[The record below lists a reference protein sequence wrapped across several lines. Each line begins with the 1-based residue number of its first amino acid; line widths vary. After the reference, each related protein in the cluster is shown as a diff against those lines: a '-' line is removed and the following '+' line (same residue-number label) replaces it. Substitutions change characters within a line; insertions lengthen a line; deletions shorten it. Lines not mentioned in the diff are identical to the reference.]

1 MQAQRF
7 AGAPFVFVE
16 GMEATQVRI
25 VEAGAEVVL
34 AEIGVVSLTAIEVR
48 SWKDEGR
55 RMKEIAVGI
64 VTEGI
69 GDVALQ
75 VGQSPDATASVEL
88 LDDLRKPTNSLATQI
103 TKSTK
108 GYGFG
113 TENRFLCVL
122 CALCG
127 KDSSSSLP

>member
-1 MQAQRF
+1 
-7 AGAPFVFVE
+7 E
-16 GMEATQVRI
+16 
-25 VEAGAEVVL
+25 
-34 AEIGVVSLTAIEVR
+34 
-48 SWKDEGR
+48 EGR
-55 RMKEIAVGI
+55 RMKEIAVG
-64 VTEGI
+64 VVGECI
-69 GDVALQ
+69 GDVAFQ
-75 VGQSPDATASVEL
+75 VGQSADATASVEL

-127 KDSSSSLP
+127 KDS